1 VTAKRPRLVIELLSW
16 VGETALPGRAVR
28 DDQDAMAL
36 AIRLAEE
43 NVARGDGGPFGAA
56 VFEIGSG
63 MLVAAGVNL
72 VIAGSSSVLH
82 AEMVALMFAQQ
93 RVGSFSLRSPGGP
106 AHQLVT
112 SCEPCAMCQGATLWS
127 GVTRLFMGAAR
138 EDAMAVGFE
147 EGPVFPESYAY
158 IAARGVQTVRGLR
171 RVEAAALLRAY
182 HDNGRPHLQLRH
194 PAPDHKALSYA
205 QMAAVLSGG

>member
-1 VTAKRPRLVIELLSW
+1 MTAEWPRLVIELPSW
-16 VGETALPGRAVR
+16 VGETAVAGRTFR
-28 DDQDAMAL
+28 EDQDAMAL

-56 VFEIGSG
+56 VLEIGSG
-63 MLVAAGVNL
+63 ILVAGVNL

-82 AEMVALMFAQQ
+82 AEMVALMFAQH
-93 RVGSFSLRSPGGP
+93 RVGSFSLRSATGP

-112 SCEPCAMCQGATLWS
+112 SCEPCAMCLGATLWS
-127 GVTRLFMGAAR
+127 GVTRLVMGAAR

-158 IAARGVQTVRGLR
+158 IAARGVQTVRGVR
-171 RVEAAALLRAY
+171 RAEAAALLRTY
-182 HDNGRPHLQLRH
+182 HDNGGPIYN
-194 PAPDHKALSYA
+194 PDIPPPTTKR
-205 QMAAVLSGG
+205 

>member
-1 VTAKRPRLVIELLSW
+1 MTAERPRLVIELPSW
-16 VGETALPGRAVR
+16 VGEAAAPGRAFR
-28 DDQDAMAL
+28 DDQNAMAL

-56 VFEIGSG
+56 VLEIGSG
-63 MLVAAGVNL
+63 LLVAAGVNL

-112 SCEPCAMCQGATLWS
+112 SCEPCAMCQRATLWS
-127 GVTRLFMGAAR
+127 GVTRLVIGAAR
-138 EDAMAVGFE
+138 EDAVAVGFE

-158 IAARGVQTVRGLR
+158 IAARGVQTVRGVR
-171 RVEAAALLRAY
+171 RAEAAALLRTY
-182 HDNGRPHLQLRH
+182 HDNGGPIYNHDTPPPTTKR
-194 PAPDHKALSYA
+194 
-205 QMAAVLSGG
+205 